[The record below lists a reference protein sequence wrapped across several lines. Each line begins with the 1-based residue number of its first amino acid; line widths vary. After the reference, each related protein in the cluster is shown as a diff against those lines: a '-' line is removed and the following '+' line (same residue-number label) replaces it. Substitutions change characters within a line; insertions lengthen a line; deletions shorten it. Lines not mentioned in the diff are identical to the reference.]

1 MQKKKFKKKYQKLE
15 YWGYKIM
22 ENLFISYQ
30 NYKGGI
36 NNLCIVEDIKGNY
49 GTSTKG
55 KEKAIQNYYKN
66 LKRVV

>member
-1 MQKKKFKKKYQKLE
+1 MGNY
-15 YWGYKIM
+15 
-22 ENLFISYQ
+22 FISYQ

-49 GTSTKG
+49 GASTVS

-66 LKRVV
+66 LKKVV